1 MQGETNRMAR
11 KRRKIPLGLV
21 IAFAI
26 TLSMATV
33 ATVLMVSSYL
43 TTRAALVS
51 AANDYTVQMNITL
64 EARVTAITEGPQASL
79 QWLSHDAL
87 ARATSV
93 DERLQRLPVMA
104 DLLDGSPLISAVYAG
119 YGDGS
124 FLLLRK
130 LPPAPERDLLKPPQG
145 SHYLLQH
152 IDRSRQDT
160 GDAGTETDA
169 FWQFYDRERV
179 LLEHRAMPDY
189 QYDPR
194 ARDWHRLAGT
204 ANGTVVTLPYVFYTT
219 QEIGVTMARQ
229 ADRGETV
236 LGLDATLKDLSGQLQ
251 DLRLTPGTEMAI
263 LDKDNTLLA
272 HPDPE
277 RLMLET
283 HGRSLLQLDP
293 DVARNRPELQPL
305 AHAMMLPADLQSH
318 RFRAGGQGW
327 YGITGSLGGLPT
339 DDLRYVVAIP
349 EDELLATARAGVERQ
364 LLVSTLVIP
373 LLLLAGWWLGRR
385 IARPINEMQQA
396 VREFSRFNF
405 HHKGRRTNSRI
416 REVAKLDDAL
426 SAMANTIRGF
436 QTLAMTMNRERS
448 LDTMLQG
455 VLEQLLRILGERS
468 GGIYLFERDRDTL
481 VRTAASQALSLPQE
495 LEDIAERR
503 TDSELIRQI
512 RHSLPGDAMVSI
524 LRDRY
529 QNLTGALVV
538 ELEGNTGALGDDL
551 IDFLTETSG
560 AAAVAIETRQLI
572 EAQRALLDGV
582 IRLVA
587 DAIDAKSPYTSGHC
601 ERVPRI
607 ANQLVE
613 RAIGSRDAPF
623 AGFNMTEA
631 ERYEFHIAAWLHD
644 CGKITSPEYVVD
656 KSCKLETLYNRIHEI
671 RTRFEVL
678 HRDAE
683 IACLQAQLAGEPE
696 ASAVARKRQEQ
707 DQLQRE
713 FALIAESNLGSE
725 LMDEATSRSLR
736 KLGQRTWL
744 RHFSNRIGLSRDEQQ
759 RMDETPEPPLP
770 VAEPLLADQPWH
782 RVAWNGR
789 RPPVHRDDPGNHW
802 GFDMEAPE
810 LRFNFGELHNLTV
823 RRGTLT
829 DEERFHINDHI
840 VQTVRLLSS
849 LPLPPTL
856 VRVPRMAGTHH
867 ERIDGTGYPFRL
879 TGDDMS
885 IPEKVMAIADVF
897 EALTASDRP
906 YKTGKTL
913 TETLEIMA
921 RMCCEGHLDPA
932 VFRLFLKSDIWQRYG
947 LDYLQPEQFD
957 QVNVAALLQRVDKAQ
972 TQESLG

>member
-1 MQGETNRMAR
+1 MAR
-11 KRRKIPLGLV
+11 KRRKLPLGLV
-21 IAFAI
+21 IAIAI
-26 TLSMATV
+26 TVSMTTV
-33 ATVLMVSSYL
+33 ATILMVSSYL
-43 TTRAALVS
+43 TNRAALVS
-51 AANDYTVQMNITL
+51 AADDYTVQMNITL
-64 EARVTAITEGPQASL
+64 EARVNAITERPEASL

-87 ARATSV
+87 ARASTV
-93 DERLQRLPVMA
+93 DERIQRLPVMA
-104 DLLDGSPLISAVYAG
+104 DLLDSSPLISAVYAG
-119 YGDGS
+119 YEDGS

-130 LPPAPERDLLKPPQG
+130 MPPAPEQELLAPPAG
-145 SHYLLQH
+145 SHYLLQQ
-152 IDRSRQDT
+152 IDRST
-160 GDAGTETDA
+160 PAGDPETEPNA
-169 FWQFYDRERV
+169 FWQFYNRDRV

-189 QYDPR
+189 RYDPR
-194 ARDWHRLAGT
+194 ARDWHRLAGS

-219 QEIGVTMARQ
+219 REIGVTMARR
-229 ADRGETV
+229 ADRGDTV
-236 LGLDATLKDLSGQLQ
+236 LGLDATLADLSSQLQ
-251 DLRLTPGTEMAI
+251 DLRLTPGTELAI

-272 HPDPE
+272 HPDTG
-277 RLMLET
+277 RLAVDT
-283 HGRSLLQLDP
+283 NGRSLLRLDP
-293 DVARNRPELQPL
+293 EVARNTPQLQPL
-305 AHAMMLPADLQSH
+305 AHAMNLPADQQSH
-318 RFRAGGQGW
+318 RFLAGGRGW

-339 DDLRYVVAIP
+339 DDFRYVVAIP
-349 EDELLATARAGVERQ
+349 EDELLATARAGVQRQ
-364 LLVSTLVIP
+364 LIVSLAVMP
-373 LLLLAGWWLGRR
+373 LLLLAGWWLGQR
-385 IARPINEMQQA
+385 IARPINEMQRA

-416 REVAKLDDAL
+416 REVARLDDAL

-436 QTLAMTMNRERS
+436 QTLALTMNRERS

-495 LEDIAERR
+495 LDGIEEQR
-503 TDSELIRQI
+503 TDSDLIRQI
-512 RHSLPGDAMVSI
+512 RVSLPGNAMVSI

-538 ELEGNTGALGDDL
+538 ELEDSTGALGDDL

-601 ERVPRI
+601 ERVPQL

-613 RAIGSRDAPF
+613 RAISSREGPF
-623 AGFNMTEA
+623 GNFTMTEA
-631 ERYEFHIAAWLHD
+631 ERYEFQIAAWLHD

-656 KSCKLETLYNRIHEI
+656 KASKLETLYNRIHEI

-683 IACLQAQLAGEPE
+683 IACLQARLAGEPE
-696 ASAVARKRQEQ
+696 ASAVARMQQEQ
-707 DQLQRE
+707 QQLQRE
-713 FALIAESNLGSE
+713 FALVAECNLGSE
-725 LMDEATSRSLR
+725 SVDDEAISTL
-736 KLGQRTWL
+736 KALGQRTWL
-744 RHFSNRIGLSRDEQQ
+744 RHFSNRAGLSQDEQR
-759 RMDETPEPPLP
+759 RMDHAPEKPLP
-770 VAEPLLADQPWH
+770 VEEPLLADQPWH
-782 RVAWNGR
+782 RVAWEGR
-789 RPPVHRDDPGNHW
+789 RPPVHRDDPANHW
-802 GFDMEAPE
+802 GFDMKAPE

-856 VRVPRMAGTHH
+856 RRVPRLAGTHH
-867 ERIDGTGYPFRL
+867 ERVDGTGYPFRL
-879 TGDDMS
+879 TGEDMS
-885 IPEKVMAIADVF
+885 IPEKIMAIADVF

-913 TETLEIMA
+913 TETLDIMT
-921 RMCCEGHLDPA
+921 RMCREGHLDPA
-932 VFRLFLKSDIWQRYG
+932 VFRLFLRSDIWQRYG

-957 QVNVAALLQRVDKAQ
+957 QVNVATLLNRLETGTHA
-972 TQESLG
+972 